1 MGSIRRIVIAFA
13 ALALIAG
20 ACGDDSDDS
29 TEPAADQ
36 PAAAEPAA
44 DEPAA
49 DEPAADEPAADE
61 PAADEPAADEPA
73 ADEPAAAEPIGDE
86 SWSPVQAEWD
96 ALVAAAQEE
105 GELIVLAGGTELP
118 IYDHFA
124 ELFDLDLTISP
135 GGSSEVVSRVL
146 LEREQGIY
154 DADVAMLGPSSTRR
168 LLAADTFQPMEPLW
182 ILPDVLDRSEGW
194 LLDFIP
200 WDAQDTEQQYVSYAV
215 AQIAT
220 NFMTQLWYN
229 TETVS
234 QEDIDNHLQ
243 SWDDLLD
250 DRWRGRILIGDLSAG
265 SAGADQAVAWLFLG
279 QDWLERLLREMDV
292 QVTGRGGTEI
302 REYCDIL
309 ARGDADIATFAG
321 DAGDCLAEARDLSL
335 PVDEVPYSFQEGTIG
350 TLRSAMAVV
359 DQAPHPNA
367 AKLWVNW
374 LLSKEGQTVWNE
386 LNAEAEP
393 QRLALRTDVPQGNI
407 ADPLWDR
414 SRNPGLE
421 FLEEN
426 VEEVA
431 QAIDEVGPWA
441 VAIFQELGL
450 NP

>member
-1 MGSIRRIVIAFA
+1 M
-13 ALALIAG
+13 
-20 ACGDDSDDS
+20 
-29 TEPAADQ
+29 
-36 PAAAEPAA
+36 
-44 DEPAA
+44 
-49 DEPAADEPAADE
+49 
-61 PAADEPAADEPA
+61 
-73 ADEPAAAEPIGDE
+73 
-86 SWSPVQAEWD
+86 
-96 ALVAAAQEE
+96 
-105 GELIVLAGGTELP
+105 LAGGTELP

-168 LLAADTFQPMEPLW
+168 LLAADTFQPMEPLLM
-182 ILPDVLDRSEGW
+182 LPDVLDRSEGW
-194 LLDFIP
+194 QFDFIP
-200 WDAQDTEQQYVSYAV
+200 WDAQDTEQQYVTYAV

-234 QEDIDNHLQ
+234 QEDLDNLR
-243 SWDDLLD
+243 SWDDLFD
-250 DRWRGRILIGDLSAG
+250 DRWKGRILIGDLSAG
-265 SAGADQAVAWLFLG
+265 SAGGDQAVAWLFLG
-279 QDWLERLLREMDV
+279 QDWLERLLWEMDV

-321 DAGDCLAEARDLSL
+321 DAGDCLADARDLSL
-335 PVDEVPYSFQEGTIG
+335 PVDEIQYSFQEGTIG

-359 DQAPHPNA
+359 DQAPNPNA

-393 QRLALRTDVPQGNI
+393 QRLALRTDVPQGNVSD
-407 ADPLWDR
+407 ALWDR
-414 SRNPGLE
+414 SRNPNLE
-421 FLEEN
+421 FIEEN

-431 QAIDEVGPWA
+431 RAVDEVGPWA

>member
-1 MGSIRRIVIAFA
+1 MGSIRKIVIAFA
-13 ALALIAG
+13 AFALIAG
-20 ACGDDSDDS
+20 ACGDDS
-29 TEPAADQ
+29 TEPVADQ
-36 PAAAEPAA
+36 PATAEPAESEPAESEPAAAEPAES
-44 DEPAA
+44 EPAES
-49 DEPAADEPAADE
+49 EPAES
-61 PAADEPAADEPA
+61 
-73 ADEPAAAEPIGDE
+73 EPAAAEPVGDE
-86 SWSPVQAEWD
+86 SWSPIQAEWD

-168 LLAADTFQPMEPLW
+168 LLAADTFQPMEPLL

-194 LLDFIP
+194 QFDFIP
-200 WDAQDTEQQYVSYAV
+200 WDAQDAEQQYVTYAV

-234 QEDIDNHLQ
+234 QEDLDNLQ

-250 DRWRGRILIGDLSAG
+250 DRWKGRILIGDLSAG
-265 SAGADQAVAWLFLG
+265 SAGGDQSVAWLFLG

-335 PVDEVPYSFQEGTIG
+335 PVDEIQYSFQEGTIG

-393 QRLALRTDVPQGNI
+393 QRLALRTDVPQGNVSD
-407 ADPLWDR
+407 ALWDR
-414 SRNPGLE
+414 SRNPNLE
-421 FLEEN
+421 FIEEN

-431 QAIDEVGPWA
+431 KAVDEVGPWA

>member
-1 MGSIRRIVIAFA
+1 MGSIRKIVIAFA
-13 ALALIAG
+13 AFALIAG
-20 ACGDDSDDS
+20 ACGDDS
-29 TEPAADQ
+29 TEPVADQ
-36 PAAAEPAA
+36 PVADEPAAAEPAAEPTA

-49 DEPAADEPAADE
+49 DEPAADEPAAE
-61 PAADEPAADEPA
+61 PT

-168 LLAADTFQPMEPLW
+168 LLAADTFQPLEPLLM
-182 ILPDVLDRSEGW
+182 LPDVLDRSEGW
-194 LLDFIP
+194 QFDFIP
-200 WDAQDTEQQYVSYAV
+200 WDAQDTEQQYVTYAV

-234 QEDIDNHLQ
+234 QEDLDNLQ

-250 DRWRGRILIGDLSAG
+250 DRWKGRILIGDLSAG
-265 SAGADQAVAWLFLG
+265 SAGGDQAVAWLFLG

-321 DAGDCLAEARDLSL
+321 DAGDCLADARDLSL
-335 PVDEVPYSFQEGTIG
+335 PVDEIQYSFQEGTIG

-359 DQAPHPNA
+359 DQAPNPNA

-393 QRLALRTDVPQGNI
+393 QRLALRTDVPQGNVSD
-407 ADPLWDR
+407 ALWER
-414 SRNPGLE
+414 SLNPNLE
-421 FLEEN
+421 FIEEN

-431 QAIDEVGPWA
+431 KAVDEVGPWA

>member
-1 MGSIRRIVIAFA
+1 MGSIRKLVIAFA
-13 ALALIAG
+13 AFALLAG
-20 ACGDDSDDS
+20 ACGDDSTEPVADQPVAA
-29 TEPAADQ
+29 EPAADEPAPDE

-49 DEPAADEPAADE
+49 DEPT
-61 PAADEPAADEPA
+61 
-73 ADEPAAAEPIGDE
+73 ADEPAAAEPIGNE

-105 GELIVLAGGTELP
+105 GELIVLSGGTELP
-118 IYDHFA
+118 IFDHFA

-154 DADVAMLGPSSTRR
+154 DADVSMLGPSSTRR
-168 LLAADTFQPMEPLW
+168 LLAAGTFQPMEPLW

-234 QEDIDNHLQ
+234 QEDLDNLQ
-243 SWDDLLD
+243 SWDDMLD
-250 DRWRGRILIGDLSAG
+250 DRWRGRIVIGDLSAG
-265 SAGADQAVAWLFLG
+265 SAAADQAVAWLFLG

-321 DAGDCLAEARDLSL
+321 DAGDCLADARDLSL
-335 PVDEVPYSFQEGTIG
+335 PVDEIQYSFQEGTIG

-374 LLSKEGQTVWNE
+374 LLSKEGQTAWNE

-393 QRLALRTDVPQGNI
+393 QRLALRTDVPQANI
-407 ADPLWDR
+407 ADALWDR
-414 SRNPGLE
+414 SRNPNLE

-426 VEEVA
+426 VQEVA

>member
-1 MGSIRRIVIAFA
+1 MGSIRKIVIAFA
-13 ALALIAG
+13 AFALFAG
-20 ACGDDSDDS
+20 ACGDDS
-29 TEPAADQ
+29 TEPVADQ
-36 PAAAEPAA
+36 PVA

-49 DEPAADEPAADE
+49 DEPAADEPAAEPTADE

-73 ADEPAAAEPIGDE
+73 TEPTADEPAAAEPIGDE

-168 LLAADTFQPMEPLW
+168 LLAADTFQPLEPLLM
-182 ILPDVLDRSEGW
+182 LPDVLDRSEGW
-194 LLDFIP
+194 QFDFIP
-200 WDAQDTEQQYVSYAV
+200 WDAQDTEQQYVTYAV

-234 QEDIDNHLQ
+234 QEDLDNLQ

-250 DRWRGRILIGDLSAG
+250 DRWKGRILIGDLSAG
-265 SAGADQAVAWLFLG
+265 SAGGDQAVAWLFLG

-321 DAGDCLAEARDLSL
+321 DAGDCLADARDLSL
-335 PVDEVPYSFQEGTIG
+335 PVDEIQYSFQEGTIG

-359 DQAPHPNA
+359 DQAPNPNA

-393 QRLALRTDVPQGNI
+393 QRLALRTDVPQGNVSD
-407 ADPLWDR
+407 ALWER
-414 SRNPGLE
+414 SLNPNLE
-421 FLEEN
+421 FIEEN

-431 QAIDEVGPWA
+431 KAVDEVGPWA

>member
-1 MGSIRRIVIAFA
+1 MGSIRKIVIAFA
-13 ALALIAG
+13 AFALIAS
-20 ACGDDSDDS
+20 ACGDDS
-29 TEPAADQ
+29 TEPVADQ

-44 DEPAA
+44 AEPAA
-49 DEPAADEPAADE
+49 SEPATA
-61 PAADEPAADEPA
+61 
-73 ADEPAAAEPIGDE
+73 EPAAAEPATAEPAAAEPAAAEPVGDE

-168 LLAADTFQPMEPLW
+168 LLAADTFQPMEPLL

-194 LLDFIP
+194 QFDFIP
-200 WDAQDTEQQYVSYAV
+200 WDAQDSEQQYVTYAV

-234 QEDIDNHLQ
+234 QEDLDNLQ

-250 DRWRGRILIGDLSAG
+250 DRWKGRILIGDLSAG
-265 SAGADQAVAWLFLG
+265 SAGGDQSVAWLFLG

-335 PVDEVPYSFQEGTIG
+335 PVDEIPYSFQEGTIG

-359 DQAPHPNA
+359 DQAANPNA

-393 QRLALRTDVPQGNI
+393 QRLALRTDVPQGNVSD
-407 ADPLWDR
+407 ALWDR
-414 SRNPGLE
+414 SRNPNLE
-421 FLEEN
+421 FIEEN

-431 QAIDEVGPWA
+431 KAVDEVGPWA

>member
-1 MGSIRRIVIAFA
+1 MGSIRKIVIAFA
-13 ALALIAG
+13 AFALIAG
-20 ACGDDSDDS
+20 ACGDDS
-29 TEPAADQ
+29 TAPAADQ
-36 PAAAEPAA
+36 
-44 DEPAA
+44 PAA

-73 ADEPAAAEPIGDE
+73 ADEPAAAEPAAAEPIGDE

-96 ALVAAAQEE
+96 ELVAAAQEE

-168 LLAADTFQPMEPLW
+168 LLAADTFQPMEPLLM
-182 ILPDVLDRSEGW
+182 LPDVLDRSEGW
-194 LLDFIP
+194 QFDFIP
-200 WDAQDTEQQYVSYAV
+200 WDAQDTEQQYVTYAV

-234 QEDIDNHLQ
+234 QEDLDNLQ

-250 DRWRGRILIGDLSAG
+250 DRWKGRILIGDLSAG
-265 SAGADQAVAWLFLG
+265 SAGGDQAVAWLFLG

-321 DAGDCLAEARDLSL
+321 DAGDCLADARDLSL
-335 PVDEVPYSFQEGTIG
+335 PVDEIQYSFQEGTIG

-359 DQAPHPNA
+359 DQAPNPNA

-393 QRLALRTDVPQGNI
+393 QRLALRTDVPQGNVSD
-407 ADPLWDR
+407 ALWER
-414 SRNPGLE
+414 SLNPNLE
-421 FLEEN
+421 FIEEN

-431 QAIDEVGPWA
+431 KAVDEVGPWA